1 MLDLEGLFQINRRSR
16 QPLYSLIEENF
27 HQLILNGRLKSGDLL
42 PSEWELAD
50 LYAVSRLTVRHAL
63 DNLARQ
69 GWLNRRHGV
78 GTFVANPG
86 AARLAPSELSFTQQM
101 LAIGRQPGSRQ
112 VRVQSRPATTEIA
125 SRLGIQEGDPIL
137 EIMRVR
143 LADGE
148 PIMLETS
155 HLAQQ
160 RFPGLNE
167 SLDLSNASLYEYLGS
182 RYQVYVATMDQTLEP
197 VLLTESEA
205 GYLEAETGS
214 PALYSEVI
222 ACTSDGR
229 AIEYS
234 WSVTRGDKCKF
245 VFRLRR
251 GENGGEPPAERE
263 RPAGGEKPG

>member
-1 MLDLEGLFQINRRSR
+1 MPDFEGLFQINRRSQ

-27 HQLILNGRLKSGDLL
+27 RQLILNGHLKSGDLL
-42 PSEWELAD
+42 PSEWELAE

-101 LAIGRQPGSRQ
+101 LAIGRQPGSQQ
-112 VRVQSRPATTEIA
+112 VHIQSRPATTEIA

-160 RFPGLNE
+160 RFPGLDE
-167 SLDLSNASLYEYLGS
+167 SLNLSNVSLYEYLGS
-182 RYQVYVATMDQTLEP
+182 RFQVFVATMDQTLEP

-205 GYLEAETGS
+205 GYLEASPGS

-245 VFRLRR
+245 VFRFRR
-251 GENGGEPPAERE
+251 GENGGEQPIERE
-263 RPAGGEKPG
+263 RPTSEEKPG

>member
-1 MLDLEGLFQINRRSR
+1 MPDLEGLFQINRRSR
-16 QPLYSLIEENF
+16 QPLYSLIEDNF
-27 HQLILNGRLKSGDLL
+27 RQLILNGRLKSGDLL

-50 LYAVSRLTVRHAL
+50 RYAVSRLTVRHAL

-78 GTFVANPG
+78 GTFVANPS

-101 LAIGRQPGSRQ
+101 LTIGRQPGSRQ
-112 VRVQSRPATTEIA
+112 VHVLSRPATTEVA
-125 SRLGIQEGDPIL
+125 YRLGIQEGDPIV

-160 RFPGLNE
+160 RFPSLDD
-167 SLDLSNASLYEYLGS
+167 SLDLSNASLYEFLGK

-205 GYLEAETGS
+205 QYLEAEPGS

-245 VFRLRR
+245 VFRFRR
-251 GENGGEPPAERE
+251 GENGEPPTRE
-263 RPAGGEKPG
+263 QPVTRG